1 MNQIRRTRI
10 IGRSSLNQFHT
21 GPNSIG
27 NRAIRSINLKERRT
41 RTRTRTKTRTTQT
54 RTKQDENKKLRHKL
68 KRKKIKL
75 DRLEP
80 VTRVE
85 ALILDDVILIRSG
98 SLDTSYRVLDDATSS
113 EER

>member
-1 MNQIRRTRI
+1 MVTEFVTNFVTKFDFFLLTQ
-10 IGRSSLNQFHT
+10 
-21 GPNSIG
+21 
-27 NRAIRSINLKERRT
+27 NLKERRT

>member
-1 MNQIRRTRI
+1 MVTEFVTNFVTKFDFFLLTQ
-10 IGRSSLNQFHT
+10 
-21 GPNSIG
+21 
-27 NRAIRSINLKERRT
+27 NLKERRT

-54 RTKQDENKKLRHKL
+54 RTKQDENKTLRHKL

-85 ALILDDVILIRSG
+85 ALIPDDMIRTRSG
-98 SLDTSYRVLDDATSS
+98 SLNIDYRVLDDATSGDG
-113 EER
+113 R

>member
-1 MNQIRRTRI
+1 MVTEFVTNFVTKFDFFLLTQ
-10 IGRSSLNQFHT
+10 
-21 GPNSIG
+21 
-27 NRAIRSINLKERRT
+27 NLKERRT

-85 ALILDDVILIRSG
+85 ALILDEVFTILVKHLQIIQF
-98 SLDTSYRVLDDATSS
+98 L
-113 EER
+113 